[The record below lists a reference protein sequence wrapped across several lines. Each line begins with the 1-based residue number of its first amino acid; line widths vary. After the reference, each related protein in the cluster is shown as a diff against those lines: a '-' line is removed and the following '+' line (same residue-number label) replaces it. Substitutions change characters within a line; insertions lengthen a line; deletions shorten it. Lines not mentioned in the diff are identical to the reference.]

1 MYISNWE
8 YGNNQWINW
17 LTSISAQHLIYVV
30 GAIIQPHR
38 PLALT
43 YYAW

>member
-17 LTSISAQHLIYVV
+17 LTGTSAQHLSYVV
-30 GAIIQPHR
+30 GAIIQSQR